1 MNKFTLDG
9 NWKQSDFAAIN
20 PFGQTRDQQPHRKK
34 VKTVVF
40 KDTPG
45 RKPKPKRE
53 PLFTYDPSPEHL
65 EKMRVNA
72 EKAKSAYR
80 EGIEREYNLL
90 LDIAHKAKESIG
102 EYGNYLYGTNH
113 KCLARRKAWEQFIKE
128 CARKRGTAIR
138 ENTLRRAIRVVMD
151 GGERW
156 MMPGQHTTRAW
167 IREVVQ

>member
-128 CARKRGTAIR
+128 CARKRGTAVR

-151 GGERW
+151 EAGERW
-156 MMPGQHTTRAW
+156 MMPDQHTTRAW
-167 IREVVQ
+167 IREVQ